1 MAEIEGKI
9 AKIVDEYTVILN
21 VGSADGVKEGVTFV
35 IFDQGDEVMDPD
47 TGESLGRWE
56 IVKGRVMVSYVQERI
71 STASTPPQEEAGSA
85 GTLSA
90 MMAEVSK
97 GSAGAG
103 LRRETLSVRQADLAG
118 RPQIAPISVGDRVRS
133 LTSKIT

>member
-21 VGSADGVKEGVTFV
+21 VGSKDGVKEGMTFV

-47 TGESLGRWE
+47 TGESLGQWE
-56 IVKGRVMVSYVQERI
+56 IVKGRVMVSHVQERI
-71 STASTPPQEEAGSA
+71 STASTPPKESVSS

-90 MMAEVSK
+90 LMAEVSK
-97 GSAGAG
+97 GSPGSGPRGEALAV
-103 LRRETLSVRQADLAG
+103 RRTDLSG
-118 RPQIAPISVGDRVRS
+118 RPQVAPISVGDRVRS
-133 LTSKIT
+133 TQE

>member
-35 IFDQGDEVMDPD
+35 IFDQGDEVADPD

-56 IVKGRVMVSYVQERI
+56 IVKGRVMVSHVQERI
-71 STASTPPQEEAGSA
+71 STASTPSQEGTGPA

-90 MMAEVSK
+90 MMVEVSK
-97 GSAGAG
+97 GSPGVG
-103 LRRETLSVRQADLAG
+103 PRREPLPIRQSDLAG
-118 RPQIAPISVGDRVRS
+118 RPQVAPIAIGDRIKS
-133 LTSKIT
+133 LDS

>member
-9 AKIVDEYTVILN
+9 ATVIDEYTVILN

-35 IFDQGDEVMDPD
+35 IFDQGDEVTDPD

-56 IVKGRVMVSYVQERI
+56 IVKGRVMASHVQERI
-71 STASTPPQEEAGSA
+71 STASTMPEESTGSS

-97 GSAGAG
+97 GSTGAG
-103 LRRETLSVRQADLAG
+103 PRREALSVRRSDLTG
-118 RPQIAPISVGDRVRS
+118 RPQVAPISVGDRVRS
-133 LTSKIT
+133 IQG